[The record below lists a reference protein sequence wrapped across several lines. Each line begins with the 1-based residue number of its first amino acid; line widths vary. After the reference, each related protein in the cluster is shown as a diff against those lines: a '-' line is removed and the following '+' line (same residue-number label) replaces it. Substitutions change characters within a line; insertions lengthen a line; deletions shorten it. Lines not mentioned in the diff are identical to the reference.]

1 MRIVEPQATIS
12 HEAALAAVTAAVR
25 AGLDMGCRVN
35 AAVVDHG
42 GNLVAFLRAP
52 GAFLHSITIAQDK
65 AYSAAGFGLPTA
77 TLFDLIKDNAA
88 LREGLTQR
96 PRLVAFAGGFPIR
109 VDGQVV
115 GGIGVSGASEE
126 QDCRCARAGL
136 DAIGLQEDQQ

>member
-1 MRIVEPQATIS
+1 MRIAEPQATIT
-12 HEAALAAVTAAVR
+12 HEAALAAVDAAVR
-25 AGLDMGCRVN
+25 KGLEMGCRIN
-35 AAVVDHG
+35 AAVVDQG

-52 GAFLHSITIAQDK
+52 GAFLHSISIAQDK

-77 TLFDLIKDNAA
+77 DLFGLIKDNPA

-109 VDGQVV
+109 VDGVVV

-126 QDCRCARAGL
+126 QDCACARAGL
-136 DAIGLQEDQQ
+136 IAIGLSVE